1 MIRMPVPPS
10 GPITRAIISLV
21 AIACLIVPIIAS
33 GIGSAGAETYIFQGT
48 STSTLHV
55 VETSTIQVTGLNM
68 NGITNGSG
76 FVYNM
81 TIPTSFSEN
90 GFSQAVS
97 NVNLEMTTSPSGVS
111 NSQTDMTD
119 SFGNQY
125 RQYTFNL
132 DGFSG
137 STLYIT
143 VTATFD
149 ATITADAT
157 EENFTD
163 PIGTSAYSQFTTPTS
178 VIQSSDPSIINEK
191 NTLLS
196 GVTTEAAAVDK
207 IMNFVK
213 TQISYSAAQTD
224 PSVNAV
230 SSLTSNTGTCVNR
243 AYLAL
248 ALLRSAGIPA
258 RYVTG
263 MVYNNPVTYNWYDG
277 YSKVNWGTGLH
288 AWVDVYYPQENA
300 WVPYDPFMDKGFV
313 DTRHIV
319 SGFSV
324 DGNPAD
330 IATHGSYNLAYSE
343 NVNSGI
349 NVVLSNSISVSGLN
363 DNNDFQY
370 INTNSAPQ
378 GQTMFARAL
387 WYVPYNVP
395 SVTPT
400 PYPDNNTT
408 TSTTTVTP
416 KPTTSA
422 TVSPVMVTG
431 PDTSKYNLSGTIV
444 DSTTGEPIG
453 DATVALDAV
462 QVNANSQGK
471 FVFLYALSTGSDTL
485 TTKAPGYAPEVQDIL
500 PDNASMDLTVD
511 LTPIPDSSSA
521 TSSATATPT
530 SPSPGVI
537 LSCTALIGAIALI
550 GAAVLLWRRK

>member
-10 GPITRAIISLV
+10 GTTTRAIISLV
-21 AIACLIVPIIAS
+21 AITCLIVPILAS

-48 STSTLHV
+48 STSILNV

-68 NGITNGSG
+68 TGITNGSG

-97 NVNLEMTTSPSGVS
+97 NVNLAMTTSPAGVT

-119 SFGNQY
+119 GYGNQY

-132 DGFSG
+132 NGFSG

-143 VTATFD
+143 ITATFD
-149 ATITADAT
+149 ATVTADAT

-178 VIQSSDPSIINEK
+178 VIQSSDPSIISEK

-196 GVTTEAAAVDK
+196 GVTTEAVAVDK
-207 IMNFVK
+207 IIDFVK
-213 TQISYSAAQTD
+213 TQISYNAAQTD

-263 MVYNNPVTYNWYDG
+263 MVYNDPITYNWYDG
-277 YSKVNWGTGLH
+277 YSNVNWGTGLH
-288 AWVDVYYPQENA
+288 AWIDVYYPQENV
-300 WVPYDPFMDKGFV
+300 WVPYDPYMDKGFV

-330 IATHGSYNLAYSE
+330 LATHGSYNLAYAE

-349 NVVLSNSISVSGLN
+349 NVVISNGISVSGLK
-363 DNNDFQY
+363 DNNDLQY
-370 INTNSAPQ
+370 INTNPAPQ

-387 WYVPYNVP
+387 WYVPYNAP

-400 PYPDNNTT
+400 ANPYNNTT
-408 TSTTTVTP
+408 ASTTTVTP
-416 KPTTSA
+416 KPTASA
-422 TVSPVMVTG
+422 TLSPALVTG
-431 PDTSKYNLSGTIV
+431 PDTSKSNLSGTIV
-444 DSTTGEPIG
+444 DSITGEPIG
-453 DATVALDAV
+453 DATVSLDAV
-462 QVNANSQGK
+462 QVNANTQGK
-471 FVFLYALSTGSDTL
+471 FVFLYALSTGSYTL
-485 TTKAPGYAPEVQDIL
+485 TVKAPGYAPDAQDIL
-500 PDNASMDLTVD
+500 PNNSSMDLTID
-511 LTPIPDSSSA
+511 LTPIPDSPTA
-521 TSSATATPT
+521 TSTATARPA

-537 LSCTALIGAIALI
+537 LSCTALIGA
-550 GAAVLLWRRK
+550 AVLLWRRK